1 MDDRW
6 YVIGLDVSARQRR
19 RLTLN
24 CEASAVPSAERRFR
38 LRRRGAIPRLFRVI
52 PGVSFGGSHIT
63 RNVFA
68 FVQVR
73 AMGRTHGQHAWL
85 TFREK
90 RTPIC
95 YNAARAVG

>member
-1 MDDRW
+1 MTGW
-6 YVIGLDVSARQRR
+6 YVFGLDVSARQRR
-19 RLTLN
+19 HLTLN
-24 CEASAVPSAERRFR
+24 CEASTVPSAAKRFR
-38 LRRRGAIPRLFRVI
+38 LRRRGAISPPLCVI
-52 PGVSFGGSHIT
+52 PGVSFGGSRIM